1 MEDDLQTK
9 GSALIRLT
17 DTKEVRKLLTSAGP
31 ILVVVYAKWC
41 GHCRSMFDTWRELS
55 NVVKGNAKVYVIE
68 STDYTDEDI
77 SGYPSMRL
85 VKNGISK
92 EYSGER
98 DTKSMSDALL
108 AKNFG
113 GRRARRRLTRRL
125 RRTTRKTK

>member
-1 MEDDLQTK
+1 
-9 GSALIRLT
+9 
-17 DTKEVRKLLTSAGP
+17 
-31 ILVVVYAKWC
+31 
-41 GHCRSMFDTWRELS
+41 MFDTWRELS

-85 VKNGISK
+85 VKNGVSK

-98 DTKSMSDALL
+98 DTKSMSYALL

>member
-17 DTKEVRKLLTSAGP
+17 DTKEARKQLTSSGP
-31 ILVVVYAKWC
+31 TLLVVYAKWC
-41 GHCRSMFDTWRELS
+41 GHCQAMFDTWRELS

-85 VKNGISK
+85 VKNGVSK

-98 DTKSMSDALL
+98 DTKSMSSALL
-108 AKNFG
+108 AKSFG
-113 GRRARRRLTRRL
+113 GKRSRRRLTRRL